1 MNNLATLFIK
11 TETIKIL
18 LETLQ
23 KKGSKGVEL
32 TISTSDKNNDYNQNV
47 SAWVSQSKEERTAEK
62 KKYYV
67 GNGRVFWGDGVIPK
81 NEINTTNIIEDIESE
96 STELPF

>member
-47 SAWVSQSKEERTAEK
+47 AAWVSQSKEERTAEK
-62 KKYYV
+62 KKFYV
-67 GNGRVFWGDGVIPK
+67 GNGRVFWGDGIVPK
-81 NEINTTNIIEDIESE
+81 NEPKEEVNDTIFVGD
-96 STELPF
+96 ELPF

>member
-23 KKGSKGVEL
+23 IKV
-32 TISTSDKNNDYNQNV
+32 
-47 SAWVSQSKEERTAEK
+47 KESP
-62 KKYYV
+62 
-67 GNGRVFWGDGVIPK
+67 RVFNRGMNLVNNFAKIFGSLK
-81 NEINTTNIIEDIESE
+81 
-96 STELPF
+96 

>member
-32 TISTSDKNNDYNQNV
+32 TISTSDKNNEYNQNV
-47 SAWVSQSKEERTAEK
+47 AAWVAQTKEEREAEK
-62 KKYYV
+62 KKFYV

-81 NEINTTNIIEDIESE
+81 NEINTTNIIEDIES
-96 STELPF
+96 

>member
-47 SAWVSQSKEERTAEK
+47 SAWVAQTKEEREAEK
-62 KKYYV
+62 KKFYV

-81 NEINTTNIIEDIESE
+81 NEINTTNVIDDIESE

>member
-23 KKGSKGVEL
+23 KKGTKGVEL
-32 TISTSDKNNDYNQNV
+32 TISTSDKNNAYDQNV
-47 SAWVSQSKEERTAEK
+47 SAWVAQTKEEREAEK
-62 KKYYV
+62 KKFYV

-81 NEINTTNIIEDIESE
+81 NEPKEEVNDTIFVGD
-96 STELPF
+96 ELPF